1 MSFEE
6 LVVHARVDE
15 LRRDIARWERGESAL
30 AELRA
35 AQPQSRSRFGF
46 RVRPRRR
53 AWSLNRE
60 LGD

>member
-6 LVVHARVDE
+6 LIVSARINE

-35 AQPQSRSRFGF
+35 AEPQSKSRF
-46 RVRPRRR
+46 RIRPRRR